1 MDATP
6 SRIFIM
12 IDNTFS
18 IVYVAVYNN
27 DEILCLLPLLGFI
40 VRYTG
45 KCLHIRT
52 FHSLQ
57 ADSRL
62 LNMLYRVS

>member
-12 IDNTFS
+12 IDNTFYS
-18 IVYVAVYNN
+18 VYVAVHNN
-27 DEILCLLPLLGFI
+27 DEILCLLRLLGFI

-52 FHSLQ
+52 LHSLQ
-57 ADSRL
+57 ADPRL
-62 LNMLYRVS
+62 LNMLYQVS